1 MPRIS
6 ELAGAGQSPAT
17 LTPPCG
23 SFSWPSS
30 WRCRG
35 PTALQWLT
43 CGCGT
48 RKASQGEPADCQQ
61 HLKGDVRTV
70 SRSHSG
76 RALPEIKKHTE
87 SDLQPPQAGVG
98 LWGRHTHRDRAT
110 RTRRGRASMV
120 RLQPANAKS
129 SAAMTQGWADQGMKA
144 LSLSRLCPAAQRP
157 GDGWNFILGARA
169 HYPPE

>member
-1 MPRIS
+1 MPRIN

-23 SFSWPSS
+23 SFSRPSS
-30 WRCRG
+30 LRCRG

-48 RKASQGEPADCQQ
+48 RKADQDEPANCQH
-61 HLKGDVRTV
+61 HLKGDVQTV
-70 SRSHSG
+70 SSSHAG
-76 RALPEIKKHTE
+76 RALPEIKRHTE

-98 LWGRHTHRDRAT
+98 VWRRHTHRDRAT
-110 RTRRGRASMV
+110 CTHRGRASMGI
-120 RLQPANAKS
+120 LQLASAKS
-129 SAAMTQGWADQGMKA
+129 SAAVTQGWADQGMTA

-157 GDGWNFILGARA
+157 GDGWDFILGVRA